1 MAVTDSTVGTVVG
14 ALMVGS
20 STNLALYGMEVIM
33 LYYYWSTFPN
43 DQCVHEG

>member
-14 ALMVGS
+14 ALMV
-20 STNLALYGMEVIM
+20 VIM